1 MLCQKCQ
8 QRQATVFFS
17 QTVGTETTQAHLC
30 EVCAQEQAQAYGGMF
45 PINFNP
51 FAAFSEMF
59 KNFMPWDEP
68 EMAEAMSGRVPAST
82 EPQLQCPNCGY
93 QLSTFRQNGRLGCTK
108 CYDSF
113 RQVLDPLISSIH
125 GNVRHTEAKTQLQ
138 AAPEAPVSPDETAKV
153 SEDAGDPQLKVLRK
167 KLKDAIKEERYED
180 AALIRNEIRKI
191 EKQSPTRRHED
202 TKNH

>member
-17 QTVGTETTQAHLC
+17 QTVGSETTQAHLC

-68 EMAEAMSGRVPAST
+68 EMAEAMAGRVPAST

-125 GNVRHTEAKTQLQ
+125 GNVRHTEAK
-138 AAPEAPVSPDETAKV
+138 APIQPPVAEQTPREEKPKTA
-153 SEDAGDPQLKVLRK
+153 EDAGDPQTTALRK
-167 KLKDAIKEERYED
+167 KLKEAIQEERYED
-180 AALIRNEIRKI
+180 AALIRNEIRKL
-191 EKQSPTRRHED
+191 EK
-202 TKNH
+202 K